1 MALMHKLKVVSVLNT
16 VEAVGIGPGE
26 NVDSLD
32 VDNILE
38 IWGNDS
44 IYPKPEP
51 YKILPTKMAER
62 AASILEAASV
72 SVATSGS
79 SRSELRRLN
88 RKRKADQQD
97 HWVTGSTAVA
107 ARAAPSPAAIDGHRY
122 LKK

>member
-1 MALMHKLKVVSVLNT
+1 MLKLKVVTALNT
-16 VEAVGIGPGE
+16 VEDLSIVPGE

-32 VDNILE
+32 VDNVLE
-38 IWGNDS
+38 IWGSDS
-44 IYPKPEP
+44 IYPKPQP
-51 YKILPTKMAER
+51 YKILVTKMAER

-72 SVATSGS
+72 LVATSGS
-79 SRSELRRLN
+79 PWSELRRLN

-122 LKK
+122 FKK